1 MILSDKSIKAE
12 MLFGNIQISDFNSKR
27 LNPNSY
33 NLTLNEML
41 LVYDEVV
48 LDPRKKLRTKE
59 IKIPDE
65 GLLLMPNKLYL
76 GRTNEHTVTKCH
88 IPMIEGRSSWG
99 RLGLFVHVTAGFGDV
114 GFTGYW
120 TLEITCVQPM
130 ILYKNVEICQIFY
143 HTVETQPEQTYEG
156 KYQHNMEVQASK
168 LHEELK

>member
-1 MILSDKSIKAE
+1 MEKGTIK
-12 MLFGNIQISDFNSKR
+12 ISDFNSKR

-33 NLTLNEML
+33 NLTLNETL
-41 LVYDEVV
+41 VVYDEVV
-48 LDPRKKLRTKE
+48 LDPRKKLRTKD

-65 GLLLMPNKLYL
+65 GLLLMPERLYL
-76 GRTNEHTVTKCH
+76 GRTNEHTVTKTH

-130 ILYKNVEICQIFY
+130 IIYKNVDICQIFY
-143 HTVETQPEQTYEG
+143 HTVEDQPEQTYEG
-156 KYQHNMEVQASK
+156 KYQHNTEVQASK